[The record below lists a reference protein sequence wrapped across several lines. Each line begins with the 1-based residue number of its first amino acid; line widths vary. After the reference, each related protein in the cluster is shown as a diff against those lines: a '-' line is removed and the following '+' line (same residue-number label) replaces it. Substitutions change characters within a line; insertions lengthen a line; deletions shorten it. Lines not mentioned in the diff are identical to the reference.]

1 MKKIVC
7 FCCVVIASILF
18 HNITV
23 AQTQKHESHFSA
35 IFTYGA
41 SFGYTDYKFLND
53 AEEKWFPVK
62 PMFAYSA
69 GIQYG
74 PIIEI
79 SGAYVLTSLEI
90 GFGSCKT
97 NTVTIRQW
105 GIPRLYRKEF
115 FADFAIQR
123 IPAMFWITIFTESKL
138 TPYIRFG
145 MGISNTSFKEI
156 YSYESDADIRFRKWA
171 FTWGIGG
178 GIQYKLSNELNL
190 ALFLDDWITNVE
202 MKEKVPIYHAKN
214 GVEDPFKM
222 TVVGIKTVINFMM
235 NK

>member
-23 AQTQKHESHFSA
+23 AQTQKHTPHFSA

-41 SFGYTDYKFLND
+41 SFGDSKHWFLD
-53 AEEKWFPVK
+53 DVELKLFPVK

-79 SGAYVLTSLEI
+79 YGAYMLPSLEI
-90 GFGSCKT
+90 GFGSTKT
-97 NTVTIRQW
+97 NTSIIKPSSIIRFNEKY
-105 GIPRLYRKEF
+105 L
-115 FADFAIQR
+115 ADHAIQR
-123 IPAMFWITIFTESKL
+123 IPVMLWMTITTETKL
-138 TPYIRFG
+138 TPYVRFG
-145 MGISNTSFKEI
+145 MGISNTRFMEV
-156 YSYESDADIRFRKWA
+156 YSYESIYYLRFQKWA
-171 FTWGIGG
+171 LTWGIGG
-178 GIQYKLSNELNL
+178 GIQYTLSNELVL

-202 MKEKVPIYHAKN
+202 MKEKVPKYSTKKGI
-214 GVEDPFKM
+214 EDPFKI
-222 TVVGIKTVINFMM
+222 TVVGIKTVINFMT
-235 NK
+235 N